1 MKLKRTNYP
10 CKRIF
15 QIFKVRNSSSRFVR
29 CNQSMISEKTY
40 LFAQFECIRI
50 RKQEK
55 YEGNAIS

>member
-15 QIFKVRNSSSRFVR
+15 LYKVRNISRFVR